1 MTQRYEDFRKN
12 ETPIPVCQLH
22 HQGLVIMPRI
32 YKDEP
37 VVQNSYLHVKSSNIM
52 HWALEQPLATWSNLI
67 ET

>member
-1 MTQRYEDFRKN
+1 MTQRYEDFRKD
-12 ETPIPVCQLH
+12 ETPIPVCPLH

-37 VVQNSYLHVKSSNIM
+37 VVQNSYLRVKSSNIM
-52 HWALEQPLATWSNLI
+52 HWELEQPLAAWSNLI